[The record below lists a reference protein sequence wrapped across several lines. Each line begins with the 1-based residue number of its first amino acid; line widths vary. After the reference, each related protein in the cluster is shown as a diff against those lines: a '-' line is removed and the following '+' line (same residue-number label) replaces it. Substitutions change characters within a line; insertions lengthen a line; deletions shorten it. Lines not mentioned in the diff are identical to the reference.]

1 MEDHKSHHPENSEH
15 LHDDHTH
22 HRSHQNNQKMNEHA
36 SHRHDYKKS
45 SVSADHFNHH
55 NHAGHSS
62 MIGDYRKRFW
72 ISLVVT
78 LPILIFSPMIQHF
91 LGIRGLLQFSG
102 ENYLL
107 FALSSFVFFLG
118 GLPFLKGIYE
128 ELKKAST
135 GDDDF
140 NSFSYN
146 HSLYL

>member
-15 LHDDHTH
+15 THDDHTH
-22 HRSHQNNQKMNEHA
+22 HRSHQNNKMMNENA
-36 SHRHDYKKS
+36 SHLHDDKKS
-45 SVSADHFNHH
+45 SVSADHSNHH

-91 LGIRGLLQFSG
+91 LGIRELLQFSG

-107 FALSSFVFFLG
+107 FVLSSFVFFFG

-128 ELKKAST
+128 E
-135 GDDDF
+135 
-140 NSFSYN
+140 
-146 HSLYL
+146 